1 MLDSTIPWINL
12 YTEVNAIG
20 FPNTY
25 LLHSDLSSGQ
35 HYSMFE
41 QQCLVLGN
49 LLTCLMSKA
58 QVSHQ
63 KNIVDVNKGQG

>member
-1 MLDSTIPWINL
+1 MLASTIPWINL

-25 LLHSDLSSGQ
+25 LLHSDLSTEK

-41 QQCLVLGN
+41 QQCLVRGN
-49 LLTCLMSKA
+49 LLTCPMSKA
-58 QVSHQ
+58 QKSHQ
-63 KNIVDVNKGQG
+63 KNIVDVDKGQG